1 MRKTLKDL
9 FLAFLNA
16 TLILVALCLF
26 LLVLLVSKANS
37 LSDSFDEKLALVTPI
52 QDNIKSTLSEATA
65 LRKDLSALRD
75 QSTSVS
81 SDAMKRIETRIDGLN
96 EQLST
101 MQGSLQTLTQ
111 APNEL
116 VDHAIESAADQVVLG
131 VARIKGCTAP
141 EA

>member
-9 FLAFLNA
+9 FLALLNA